1 MVLRSI
7 DLLARTNGVRSL
19 KQYTGVQV
27 VFDSAR

>member
-7 DLLARTNGVRSL
+7 DLLARTNAVCFL